1 MKTLIINVL
10 TADHVVANLAL
21 ASILAVLFLGI
32 PLLLTFAGGDDR
44 RSI

>member
-1 MKTLIINVL
+1 MLINAL
-10 TADHVVANLAL
+10 TADHLIANLAL
-21 ASILAVLFLGI
+21 ACIVAVLFLGI